1 MNATVEQLAPV
12 EQQAT
17 SGWVVAALYQFK
29 EVQDPADLQQRLLDL
44 VKTINLCGT
53 LIVAGEGING
63 TVAGDRASIDQIHQ
77 FLLNEGFVEMEYKE
91 SDSSDKPF
99 RKMKIKLNGKEYTV
113 KFGYAPVYK
122 NKIIPR
128 LVGMEQKGE
137 GLEVIDN
144 MLGFLP
150 EFLLVGLQKFHA
162 DEFGFDF
169 DDKEAKEKQLAK
181 MYDLLDDYLDPENE
195 EGGDIMSLYNDLSA
209 EMEKNSFLSKMLAKE
224 VQTAKKKPIK
234 K

>member
-1 MNATVEQLAPV
+1 
-12 EQQAT
+12 
-17 SGWVVAALYQFK
+17 
-29 EVQDPADLQQRLLDL
+29 
-44 VKTINLCGT
+44 
-53 LIVAGEGING
+53 
-63 TVAGDRASIDQIHQ
+63 
-77 FLLNEGFVEMEYKE
+77 
-91 SDSSDKPF
+91 
-99 RKMKIKLNGKEYTV
+99 MKIKLNGKEYTV

-128 LVGMEQKGE
+128 LVGMGQQGE
-137 GLEVIDN
+137 GLEAVDN

-181 MYDLLDDYLDPENE
+181 MYDLLDDYLDPGNE

>member
-1 MNATVEQLAPV
+1 
-12 EQQAT
+12 
-17 SGWVVAALYQFK
+17 
-29 EVQDPADLQQRLLDL
+29 
-44 VKTINLCGT
+44 
-53 LIVAGEGING
+53 
-63 TVAGDRASIDQIHQ
+63 
-77 FLLNEGFVEMEYKE
+77 
-91 SDSSDKPF
+91 
-99 RKMKIKLNGKEYTV
+99 MKIKLNGKEYTV
-113 KFGYAPVYK
+113 KFGYAPVVK

-128 LVGMEQKGE
+128 LVGMEQQGE

-144 MLGFLP
+144 MLEFLP

-181 MYDLLDDYLDPENE
+181 MYNLLDDYLDPENE

-224 VQTAKKKPIK
+224 VQTAKKKTIK

>member
-1 MNATVEQLAPV
+1 M
-12 EQQAT
+12 
-17 SGWVVAALYQFK
+17 
-29 EVQDPADLQQRLLDL
+29 
-44 VKTINLCGT
+44 
-53 LIVAGEGING
+53 GIDMVNK
-63 TVAGDRASIDQIHQ
+63 D
-77 FLLNEGFVEMEYKE
+77 
-91 SDSSDKPF
+91 
-99 RKMKIKLNGKEYTV
+99 KMKIKLNGKEYTV
-113 KFGYAPVYK
+113 KFGYAPVVK

-128 LVGMEQKGE
+128 LVGMEQQGE

-144 MLGFLP
+144 MLEFLP

-169 DDKEAKEKQLAK
+169 DDKEAKEKQLVK
-181 MYDLLDDYLDPENE
+181 VYDLLDDYLDPENE
-195 EGGDIMSLYNDLSA
+195 EGGDLQSLYNDLSA